1 MMAVSWVARCSFW
14 ASSLNP
20 LLTAAYSTGSS
31 RFFLD
36 EKKDENNWIISIE
49 RGDSPGACC
58 VPDVPMF
65 LLNTGD
71 CLVTG
76 ESDGPEWRRG
86 GWTAG
91 ATQLGEHPHGVVVEE
106 RPRHVDH
113 EGRGEALVTVGILS
127 SFDMFLPGN
136 KSIMELGNQP
146 MKRLGTVRTLV
157 A

>member
-1 MMAVSWVARCSFW
+1 
-14 ASSLNP
+14 
-20 LLTAAYSTGSS
+20 
-31 RFFLD
+31 
-36 EKKDENNWIISIE
+36 
-49 RGDSPGACC
+49 
-58 VPDVPMF
+58 MF

-136 KSIMELGNQP
+136 KHTWILLPDTPLLLRPYLSCVTPSDICSETGISSS
-146 MKRLGTVRTLV
+146 
-157 A
+157 